1 MQGKKLCIIFLGFL
15 LVSLLCGYSKVTK
28 EKSYSMVTEIR
39 SMVKLGIDVLLEK
52 QINLLEGKRVGLI
65 INPTSVNGSLL
76 PDVDLLCKNK
86 KIELVAL
93 FGPEHGVRGDT
104 PAGQKI
110 KDYVDK
116 ATGLPVY
123 SLYGDRMKPTPEM
136 LKNIDVL
143 VYDIQDVGSRAY
155 TYIYTME
162 LAMEAAKEADIKFIA
177 LDRPNP
183 VGGINIEGPLPEK
196 EDSRWPAYNILPI
209 SHGMTIG
216 ELALMF
222 NKELNIGVDLT
233 VVKME
238 GWQRGMLWD
247 DTELQWIL
255 TSPHIPTPE
264 AALCYPGTGL
274 LGEIRN
280 LSEGVGY
287 TKPFKIIGAPWI
299 DGNILARELNGKRL
313 SGVYFRPIYYKPFY
327 FRYTEKTCSGVEIHI
342 LDKEAFKPVATSIY
356 ILAAIQKL
364 YPGQLDFA
372 NSPGF
377 RWAVG
382 GEELIQQIESGKSA
396 EEILD
401 SWQKDVEKFRSLRKK
416 YLLY

>member
-1 MQGKKLCIIFLGFL
+1 MSNTVRVQP
-15 LVSLLCGYSKVTK
+15 
-28 EKSYSMVTEIR
+28 KST
-39 SMVKLGIDVLLEK
+39 VKLGIDVLLEK
-52 QINLLEGKRVGLI
+52 RINLLEGKRVGLI
-65 INPTSVNGSLL
+65 INPTSVNGSLI
-76 PDVDLLCKNK
+76 PDVDLLYRNP
-86 KIELVAL
+86 KIKLVAL
-93 FGPEHGVRGDT
+93 FGPEHGVRGDV

-162 LAMEAAKEADIKFIA
+162 LAMEAAKEAGIKFIV

-183 VGGINIEGPLPEK
+183 VGGINVEGPLPENK
-196 EDSRWPAYNILPI
+196 DLRWPAYNILPI

-238 GWQRGMLWD
+238 GWQRHMLWD
-247 DTELQWIL
+247 DTGLQWVL
-255 TSPHIPTPE
+255 TSPHIPTPK

-274 LGEIRN
+274 LGEIQN

-287 TKPFKIIGAPWI
+287 TKPFEIIGAPWI
-299 DGNILARELNGKRL
+299 DGKSLAKELNERQL
-313 SGVYFRPIYYKPFY
+313 PGVYFRPMYYRPFY
-327 FRYTEKTCSGVEIHI
+327 FRYVGETCSGVEIHI
-342 LDKEAFKPVATSIY
+342 IDEKVFKPVATSIH

-364 YPGQLDFA
+364 YPGQLDFK
-372 NSPGF
+372 NSPLF
-377 RWAVG
+377 CWAVG
-382 GEELIQQIESGKSA
+382 DDKLVQQIESGKSA
-396 EEILD
+396 EAIL
-401 SWQKDVEKFRSLRKK
+401 SGWQKDVEKFKALRKS
-416 YLLY
+416 YLLYHE

>member
-1 MQGKKLCIIFLGFL
+1 MHKKFVYLILGGIWILLNSHSNIAGDNTSSTIIQPKG
-15 LVSLLCGYSKVTK
+15 V
-28 EKSYSMVTEIR
+28 
-39 SMVKLGIDVLLEK
+39 VKLGIDVLLEK
-52 QINLLEGKRVGLI
+52 RINLLEGKRVGLI
-65 INPTSVNGSLL
+65 VNPTSVNGSLI
-76 PDVDLLCKNK
+76 PDVDLFHRNP
-86 KIELVAL
+86 KIKLVAL
-93 FGPEHGVRGDT
+93 FGPEHGVRGDV

-162 LAMEAAKEADIKFIA
+162 LAMEAAKETGIKFIV

-183 VGGINIEGPLPEK
+183 VGGINVEGPLPENK
-196 EDSRWPAYNILPI
+196 DFRWPAYNILPI

-238 GWQRGMLWD
+238 GWQRHMLWD
-247 DTELQWIL
+247 DTGLQWVL
-255 TSPHIPTPE
+255 TSPHIPTPK

-274 LGEIRN
+274 LGEIKN

-287 TKPFKIIGAPWI
+287 TKPFEIIGAPWI
-299 DGNILARELNGKRL
+299 DGEALAKELNEKQL
-313 SGVYFRPIYYKPFY
+313 PGVYFRPMYYRPFY
-327 FRYTEKTCSGVEIHI
+327 FRYVGETCSGVEIHI
-342 LDKEAFKPVATSIY
+342 IDKKVFKPVATSIH
-356 ILAAIQKL
+356 ILEAIQKL
-364 YPGQLDFA
+364 YPGQLDFK
-372 NSPGF
+372 NSPLF
-377 RWAVG
+377 CWAVG
-382 GEELIQQIESGKSA
+382 GDKLVQQIESGKSA
-396 EEILD
+396 EAILN
-401 SWQKDVEKFRSLRKK
+401 SWQKDVEKFKALRKS
-416 YLLY
+416 YLLYQ

>member
-1 MQGKKLCIIFLGFL
+1 MQKKKLCIIFWGFL
-15 LVSLLCGYSKVTK
+15 FVSLLCGYSKVTK

-39 SMVKLGIDVLLEK
+39 SKVKLGVDVLLEK
-52 QINLLEGKRVGLI
+52 QINLLEGKRVALI
-65 INPTSVNGSLL
+65 VNPTSVNGSLIS
-76 PDVDLLCKNK
+76 DVDLFYKNT

-93 FGPEHGVRGDT
+93 FGPEHGVRGDA
-104 PAGQKI
+104 PAGYKI
-110 KDYVDK
+110 KDYIDE
-116 ATGLPVY
+116 ATELPVY

-136 LKNIDVL
+136 LNNIDVL

-162 LAMEAAKEADIKFIA
+162 LAMEAAKEVDIKFIV

-183 VGGINIEGPLPEK
+183 VGGINVEGSLPES
-196 EDSRWPAYNILPI
+196 EDLRWPAYNVLPI
-209 SHGMTIG
+209 SHGMTTG

-238 GWQRGMLWD
+238 SWQRHMLWN
-247 DTELQWIL
+247 DTGLQWVL

-274 LGEIRN
+274 LGEIKN

-287 TKPFKIIGAPWI
+287 TKPFEIIGAPWI
-299 DGNILARELNGKRL
+299 DGEALAEELNKNQL
-313 SGVYFRPIYYKPFY
+313 PGVYFRPMYYKSFY
-327 FRYTEKTCSGVEIHI
+327 FRYVEEICSGVEIHI
-342 LDKEAFKPVATSIY
+342 LDRKAFKPVATSIH
-356 ILAAIQKL
+356 ILTAIQKL
-364 YPGQLDFA
+364 YPGQLDFE
-372 NSPGF
+372 NSPLF
-377 RWAVG
+377 CWAIG
-382 GEELIQQIESGKSA
+382 SEKLIQQVENGESA
-396 EEILD
+396 EEILNG
-401 SWQKDVEKFRSLRKK
+401 WQKDVKKFKALRKQ

>member
-1 MQGKKLCIIFLGFL
+1 MLLKKEI
-15 LVSLLCGYSKVTK
+15 SLLES
-28 EKSYSMVTEIR
+28 
-39 SMVKLGIDVLLEK
+39 
-52 QINLLEGKRVGLI
+52 KRVGLI
-65 INPTSVNGSLL
+65 INPTSVNGLL
-76 PDVDLLCKNK
+76 IPDVDLLCENK

-104 PAGQKI
+104 PAGEKI
-110 KDYVDK
+110 KDYIDE

-123 SLYGDRMKPTPEM
+123 SLYGDKMKPTPEM

-155 TYIYTME
+155 TYIFTME
-162 LAMEAAKEADIKFIA
+162 LAMEAAKEAGIKFIV

-196 EDSRWPAYNILPI
+196 KDSRWPAYNILPI

-233 VVKME
+233 IVKME
-238 GWQRGMLWD
+238 GWQRHMLWN
-247 DTELQWIL
+247 DTGLQWVL

-274 LGEIRN
+274 LGEIKN

-287 TKPFKIIGAPWI
+287 TKPFEIIGAPWI
-299 DGNILARELNGKRL
+299 DGNTLARELNKKRL

-327 FRYTEKTCSGVEIHI
+327 FRYVGETCGGVEIHI
-342 LDKEAFKPVATSIY
+342 LDKKIFKPVAISVY
-356 ILAAIQKL
+356 ILGAIQKL
-364 YPGQLDFA
+364 YPAELDLEK
-372 NSPGF
+372 SPGF
-377 RWAVG
+377 YWAIG
-382 GEELIQQIESGKSA
+382 SNKILQQIESNESA
-396 EEILD
+396 EEILND
-401 SWQKDVEKFRSLRKK
+401 WQMDVEKFKALRKQ